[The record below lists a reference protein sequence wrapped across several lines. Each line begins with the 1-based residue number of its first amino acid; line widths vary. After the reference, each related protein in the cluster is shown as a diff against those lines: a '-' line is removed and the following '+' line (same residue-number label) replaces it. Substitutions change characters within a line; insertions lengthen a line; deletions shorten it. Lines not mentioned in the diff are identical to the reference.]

1 MNILVTGGAGFIGS
15 NFLNL
20 FVLRYPEHNFI
31 NFDKLTYAANLLNLK
46 DIENSPNYTFEQG
59 DIADHSQVTKIFA
72 LHNPDIIID
81 FAAESH
87 VDRSILGPAE
97 FVQTNII
104 GTFNLLEACRKNW
117 SDSLKKNKLFH
128 HVSTD
133 EVYGSLSLNDTNL
146 FTEMTSYAPHSPY
159 SASKASSD
167 HLVRAYYHT
176 YGIPIKITN
185 CSNNY
190 GPYQFPEKL
199 IPLMILN
206 ALNNKPLPVY
216 GKGENIRD
224 WLYVE
229 NHCEAIWTVI
239 QKGKIGETYNIGG
252 NNEWKNIDIVNKIC
266 DILAEELKKN
276 PLEFKKLITF
286 VKDRPG
292 HDLRYAID
300 STKIKNELHWQP
312 EETFETGLKKTIRWY
327 LNNKTWINSIKTGTY
342 KTWLA
347 NNYNNRI

>member
-1 MNILVTGGAGFIGS
+1 MNILVTVGAGFIGS
-15 NFLNL
+15 NFLNH
-20 FVLRYPEHNFI
+20 FVPRYPEHNFI
-31 NFDKLTYAANLLNLK
+31 NLDKLTYAANLLNLK
-46 DIENSPNYTFEQG
+46 SIENLSNYTFEQR
-59 DIADHSQVTKIFA
+59 DIANYDRVIEIFEKY
-72 LHNPDIIID
+72 NPEIVIH

-104 GTFNLLEACRKNW
+104 GTFNLLEICRKNW

-133 EVYGSLSLNDTNL
+133 EVYGSLSKAGYFSETTAYNP
-146 FTEMTSYAPHSPY
+146 SSPY

-206 ALNNKPLPVY
+206 VLNNKPLPVY

-229 NHCEAIWTVI
+229 DHCRAIWTVI

-252 NNEWKNIDIVNKIC
+252 NNEWKNIDIVKKIC
-266 DILAEELKKN
+266 ELLSEELSKD

-292 HDLRYAID
+292 HDLHYAID
-300 STKIKNELHWQP
+300 STKIKSELHWQSR
-312 EETFETGLKKTIRWY
+312 ETFETGLRKTIKWY
-327 LNNKTWINSIKTGTY
+327 LNNQKWVNSIKTGEY
-342 KTWLA
+342 KKWIDI
-347 NNYNNRI
+347 NYYRR